1 MIENRVT
8 ILRGQT
14 GLSQQAFSD
23 FYGIPKRTV
32 QAWEGEFMQ
41 APDYVIDLLE
51 RAVNEDFPLLPG
63 DERKMYVFVESAEDI
78 ENTTYFFSKKN
89 AINYAKQHWE
99 EMSESDRA
107 KFTDDEY
114 CIYRVDYVLAEWII
128 GSDGKNCWATD
139 MLIRNVWI
147 LF

>member
-1 MIENRVT
+1 
-8 ILRGQT
+8 
-14 GLSQQAFSD
+14 
-23 FYGIPKRTV
+23 
-32 QAWEGEFMQ
+32 MQ

-63 DERKMYVFVESAEDI
+63 DKRKMYVFVESAEDI

-128 GSDGKNCWATD
+128 GSDGENCWATD
-139 MLIRNVWI
+139 MLIRNAWV